1 MSQLRLNP
9 LNGRWVTIVAERS
22 ERPTDFAPRAGDVET
37 GPQRPC
43 PFCPGNEE
51 AAPPALCEL
60 RHGDQWQVRVV
71 ENRYPAFSG
80 DEHMA
85 VRNLGPIHVQADAS
99 GQHEVLVFTPRHNA
113 GFADLD
119 DSEAADTL
127 LVLRDRL
134 AAHAAMPHIRYTQ
147 AIVNYGR
154 EAGASLAHPH
164 GQLLGMP
171 FVPGDILDEERAFAR
186 FEGGCVLCTTAA
198 VEELDGRR
206 VIISNEHVMIVCPY
220 WSGVP
225 FELLV
230 IPRQHVSHLNETPE
244 PDLAGIGLGIRDA
257 LLSLSGALGD
267 VSYNLVFHTSPHQH
281 RDGHYHWHAHV
292 WPKLTTIAGFERG
305 TGVMINITA
314 PETAADRINDQHR
327 LDEAG

>member
-9 LNGRWVTIVAERS
+9 LNGRWVTVVAERS
-22 ERPTDFAPRAGDVET
+22 GRPTDFAPRASVVET

-51 AAPPALCEL
+51 ATPGALASYEHNG
-60 RHGDQWQVRVV
+60 RWQVRSVA
-71 ENRYPAFSG
+71 NRYPAFDG
-80 DEHMA
+80 DDHFA

-99 GQHEVLVFTPRHNA
+99 GSHEVLVFTPDHESSWA
-113 GFADLD
+113 KLTDA
-119 DSEAADTL
+119 EAALTML
-127 LVLRDRL
+127 ALRDRL
-134 AAHAAMPHIRYTQ
+134 RDHSTRPHLRYTQ

-186 FEGGCVLCTTAA
+186 FEGGCVLCTTVA
-198 VEELDGRR
+198 VEEMDEQR
-206 VIISNEHVMIVCPY
+206 VIHADEHVVVICPF

-225 FELLV
+225 YELLV
-230 IPRQHVSHLNETPE
+230 IPRAHVGHLDDSAE
-244 PDLAGIGLGIRDA
+244 DALASIGSAIRD
-257 LLSLSGALGD
+257 SLADLNAALGD

-281 RDGHYHWHAHV
+281 RDGRYHWHAHV
-292 WPKLTTIAGFERG
+292 WPKLTTVAGFERG
-305 TGVMINITA
+305 TGVMINITPA
-314 PETAADRINDQHR
+314 EEAAAALKQLHR